1 MQTVSWTFQLAV
13 RRAKSALD
21 HSSLLNQRSSYY
33 QSRVI
38 KSGPQRIQKQ
48 KGKSQWLEPFVEN
61 CECSATSPS
70 DPVFGWNNMLAFP
83 LALPCASYHTDE
95 STVLVSFIM
104 TMRKCKDKTNGY
116 NKCFMSETLSPWHPE
131 IPLQGC
137 CHFCYTRL
145 IAPGY
150 CIQIEGIALTHMIWA
165 CIKVQCN
172 FLNNHTLMDRTHVCP
187 YGSTVIVLLDHIG
200 YALMLQNTIL

>member
-1 MQTVSWTFQLAV
+1 MIRTLCWKLRMLCYVPKWPL
-13 RRAKSALD
+13 
-21 HSSLLNQRSSYY
+21 
-33 QSRVI
+33 
-38 KSGPQRIQKQ
+38 
-48 KGKSQWLEPFVEN
+48 
-61 CECSATSPS
+61 
-70 DPVFGWNNMLAFP
+70 FGWNNMLAFP

-187 YGSTVIVLLDHIG
+187 YGSTVIVLLDQDCWKIKWQVQQLWWWCMF
-200 YALMLQNTIL
+200 AL